1 MGTES
6 WRTFRQNGAA
16 VYRLPAG
23 QTGAGVK
30 EEEYADRNICR
41 HRHWHLRCVSGNFEI
56 SRKQR
61 IKSIDKIRHRI
72 ELGKDTYSDGK
83 ISPELEEELCA
94 VLEDF
99 VRIMDGYKVD
109 AYRAV
114 ASSALREAQ
123 NSLFII
129 GKIRQLTGLEVTIL
143 SNSEQRF
150 LSYKALATMETD
162 FNKIIEKGTAI
173 IDLDGGST
181 QVSLF
186 DKDALVTTQN
196 LRMGSVRIRERLS
209 GIASETSHYETL
221 VKEFIWNEMLSF
233 KKMYLKDRKIE
244 NVMLLGDF
252 SQMRFSR
259 TRKSVAAGSFQEK
272 PSGTGFS
279 RSAVILR
286 WNWQ

>member
-1 MGTES
+1 M
-6 WRTFRQNGAA
+6 
-16 VYRLPAG
+16 
-23 QTGAGVK
+23 
-30 EEEYADRNICR
+30 
-41 HRHWHLRCVSGNFEI
+41 
-56 SRKQR
+56 
-61 IKSIDKIRHRI
+61 
-72 ELGKDTYSDGK
+72 
-83 ISPELEEELCA
+83 
-94 VLEDF
+94 
-99 VRIMDGYKVD
+99 D

-150 LSYKALATMETD
+150 LGYKALATMETD

-209 GIASETSHYETL
+209 G
-221 VKEFIWNEMLSF
+221 NC
-233 KKMYLKDRKIE
+233 
-244 NVMLLGDF
+244 
-252 SQMRFSR
+252 Q
-259 TRKSVAAGSFQEK
+259 
-272 PSGTGFS
+272 
-279 RSAVILR
+279 
-286 WNWQ
+286 